1 MKYEELAKDILAH
14 VGGKENVRSLAHC
27 ITRLRFKL
35 VDESK
40 ADTEYLKKLEGIVT
54 VIQSGGQYQ
63 VVIGNHVPDVYAA
76 VNAVGGLNGGGEVA
90 AEDEGPKG
98 SIFNQFIDMISKIFQ
113 PILGPLAATGMLKG
127 VAAIMVAAGMSTT
140 DGAYVLI
147 QAAGDGFFNFLP
159 IFLAYTASKH
169 FKMNSFTA
177 MAVAAAMVYP
187 GMVNPAGVDPLYTLF
202 AGSIFESPI
211 YMTFLGLPVIMM
223 SYASSVVPILL
234 AVFLGSKV
242 ENVLKKV
249 IPDVVKL
256 FMVPFTTLLIV
267 VPLTILFVGPI
278 STWAATLLGAG
289 VSWVYNLSPIVAG
302 AVLGGGWQ
310 VFVMFG
316 LHWGLVPIA
325 INNLATQGYDQL
337 LATVLGVSFA
347 QTGAVLA
354 IMLKTKE
361 AKVKQLS
368 IPAFISGLFGV
379 TEPAIYGITLPM
391 KRPFQ
396 LSCIA
401 GAISGVVAGIFK
413 LTSYRMGG
421 LGVFSF
427 PSYLDANGTMSF
439 NFWASL
445 IVCAVGLAAGFLLVF
460 FSKIP
465 VLYEET
471 ETATPA
477 TNSAT
482 TLNTNSVV
490 VEAMKKDLS
499 AAAEKDLVAS
509 PMIGE
514 MVVLS
519 DVPDE
524 AFATGALGKGIAI
537 RPTVGE
543 VYAPANATVTLLFP
557 TQHAIG
563 LTTENGTEILIH
575 VGMDTVQ
582 LNGEGFT
589 SHVQQG
595 DKVMAGQLL
604 LEFDIDFIQKAG
616 YEIITPI
623 IVTNSNDYLDVITT
637 KEATLTDGDYLLTV
651 IA

>member
-1 MKYEELAKDILAH
+1 MKYEELAKDILTH

-76 VNAVGGLNGGGEVA
+76 VNAVGGLNGGGEVE

-98 SIFNQFIDMISKIFQ
+98 NLFNQFIDMISKIFQ

-127 VAAIMVAAGMSTT
+127 LAALLLAFGIPAT

-159 IFLAYTASKH
+159 IFLAFTASKH

-187 GMVNPAGVDPLYTLF
+187 GLVNPAGIDPLYTLF
-202 AGSIFESPI
+202 GGTIFESPI

-223 SYASSVVPILL
+223 SYASSVIPILL
-234 AVFLGSKV
+234 AIFLGSKV

-249 IPDVVKL
+249 VPDVVKL
-256 FMVPFTTLLIV
+256 FLIPFFTLLIV
-267 VPLTILFVGPI
+267 VPLTILFVGPL
-278 STWAATLLGAG
+278 STWVATLIGTG
-289 VSWVYNLSPIVAG
+289 VSMVYNLSPIVAG
-302 AVLGGGWQ
+302 AILGGGWQ
-310 VFVMFG
+310 IFVMFG
-316 LHWGLVPIA
+316 LHWGFIPIM

-354 IMLKTKE
+354 ILLKTKE

-368 IPAFISGLFGV
+368 IPAFISGIFGV

-401 GAISGVVAGIFK
+401 GAISGMVAGAFK
-413 LTSYRMGG
+413 LTGYRMGG
-421 LGVFSF
+421 LGIFAI
-427 PSYLDANGTMSF
+427 PGYLDPSGAVTMNLWVSV
-439 NFWASL
+439 
-445 IVCAVGLAAGFLLVF
+445 IVCVVGFVLGFVLVYL
-460 FSKIP
+460 SKIP
-465 VLYEET
+465 VLYGET
-471 ETATPA
+471 ETAATA
-477 TNSAT
+477 TNTAT
-482 TLNTNSVV
+482 ELNTNSVV

-514 MVVLS
+514 MVLLS

-589 SHVQQG
+589 SHVHQG
-595 DKVMAGQLL
+595 DKVVAGQLL

-623 IVTNSNDYLDVITT
+623 IVTNSNDYMDVITT
-637 KEATLTDGDYLLTV
+637 KAAKLTEGDYLMTV

>member
-40 ADTEYLKKLEGIVT
+40 ADTDYLKKREGIVT

-76 VNAVGGLNGGGEVA
+76 VSAVGGLNGGGEVA
-90 AEDEGPKG
+90 VEDEGPKG
-98 SIFNQFIDMISKIFQ
+98 SILNQFIDMISKIFQ

-127 VAAIMVAAGMSTT
+127 LAALLLAFGIPAT

-159 IFLAYTASKH
+159 FFLAFTASKH

-187 GMVNPAGVDPLYTLF
+187 GMVNPAGIEPLYTLF
-202 AGSIFESPI
+202 GGTIFESPI

-223 SYASSVVPILL
+223 SYASSVIPILL
-234 AVFLGSKV
+234 AIFLGSKV
-242 ENVLKKV
+242 ENVLKKIV
-249 IPDVVKL
+249 PDVVKL
-256 FMVPFTTLLIV
+256 FLVPFFTLLIV
-267 VPLTILFVGPI
+267 VPLTILFVGPL
-278 STWAATLLGAG
+278 STWVATLVGTG
-289 VSWVYNLSPIVAG
+289 VSMVYNLSPIVAG
-302 AVLGGGWQ
+302 ALLGGGWQ

-316 LHWGLVPIA
+316 LHWGFVPIA

-337 LATVLGVSFA
+337 LATMLGVSFA
-347 QTGAVLA
+347 QTGAIIA
-354 IMLKTKE
+354 IFLKTKE

-368 IPAFISGLFGV
+368 IPAMISGLFGV

-396 LSCIA
+396 LSCVA
-401 GAISGVVAGIFK
+401 GAVSGMVAGAFR
-413 LTSYRMGG
+413 LTGYRMGG
-421 LGVFSF
+421 LGIFQI
-427 PSYLDANGTMSF
+427 PGYLDPSGAVTM
-439 NFWASL
+439 NLWAAV
-445 IVCAVGLAAGFLLVF
+445 IVSVVGLVLGFVLVYL
-460 FSKIP
+460 SKIP
-465 VLYEET
+465 VLYPET
-471 ETATPA
+471 ETAA
-477 TNSAT
+477 AENVSARNMD
-482 TLNTNSVV
+482 TLVV
-490 VEAMKKDLS
+490 NALKRDS
-499 AAAEKDLVAS
+499 GTAEKDLVAS
-509 PMIGE
+509 PLIGE
-514 MVVLS
+514 MIPLAE
-519 DVPDE
+519 VPDE

-543 VYAPANATVTLLFP
+543 VYAPANATVTFLFP
-557 TQHAIG
+557 TNHAIG

-575 VGMDTVQ
+575 IGMDTVQ
-582 LNGEGFT
+582 LEGKGFT
-589 SHVQQG
+589 SHVKQG
-595 DKVMAGQLL
+595 DKVTAGQLL
-604 LEFDIDFIQKAG
+604 LEFDIAYIQQAG
-616 YEIITPI
+616 YDIITPI
-623 IVTNSNDYLDVITT
+623 IVTNTKDYMDVITT
-637 KEATLTDGDYLLTV
+637 KEAKLSEGDYLLTV

>member
-1 MKYEELAKDILAH
+1 MKYEELANDILAH

-40 ADTEYLKKLEGIVT
+40 ADTDYLKKREGIVT
-54 VIQSGGQYQ
+54 VIKSGGQYQ

-127 VAAIMVAAGMSTT
+127 LAALLLAFGIPAT

-159 IFLAYTASKH
+159 IFLAFTASKH

-187 GMVNPAGVDPLYTLF
+187 GMVNPAGIEPLYTLF

-211 YMTFLGLPVIMM
+211 FMTFLGLPVIMM
-223 SYASSVVPILL
+223 SYASSVVPIVL
-234 AVFLGSKV
+234 AIFMGSKV
-242 ENVLKKV
+242 ENWLKKV
-249 IPDVVKL
+249 VPDVVKL
-256 FMVPFTTLLIV
+256 FLVPFFTLLIV
-267 VPLTILFVGPI
+267 VPLTILFVGPV
-278 STWAATLLGAG
+278 STWVATLVGTG
-289 VSWVYNLSPIVAG
+289 VSMVYNLSPIVAG
-302 AVLGGGWQ
+302 AILGGGWQ

-347 QTGAVLA
+347 QTGAIIA
-354 IMLKTKE
+354 IFLKTKE

-368 IPAFISGLFGV
+368 IPAMISGLFGV

-396 LSCIA
+396 LSCVA
-401 GAISGVVAGIFK
+401 GAISGMVAGAFR
-413 LTSYRMGG
+413 LTGFRMGG
-421 LGVFSF
+421 LGIFAI
-427 PSYLDANGTMSF
+427 PGYLDPSGAVTM
-439 NFWASL
+439 NLWASV
-445 IVCAVGLAAGFLLVF
+445 IVSVVGLVLGFVLVYL
-460 FSKIP
+460 SKIP
-465 VLYEET
+465 VLYPES
-471 ETATPA
+471 ETAAVETGA
-477 TNSAT
+477 ARNMD
-482 TLNTNSVV
+482 TLVV
-490 VEAMKKDLS
+490 NALKKDFS
-499 AAAEKDLVAS
+499 ASAEKDLVAS
-509 PMIGE
+509 PLIGE
-514 MVVLS
+514 MVPLS
-519 DVPDE
+519 EVPDE
-524 AFATGALGKGIAI
+524 AFRTGALGKGIAI
-537 RPTVGE
+537 RPTIGE
-543 VYAPANATVTLLFP
+543 VYAPANATVTFLFP
-557 TQHAIG
+557 THHAIG

-575 VGMDTVQ
+575 IGMDTVQ
-582 LNGEGFT
+582 LEGKGFT
-589 SHVQQG
+589 SHVKQG
-595 DKVMAGQLL
+595 DKVTAGQLL
-604 LEFDIDFIQKAG
+604 LEFDIAYIQQAG
-616 YEIITPI
+616 YDIITPI
-623 IVTNSNDYLDVITT
+623 IVTNSNEYMDVITT
-637 KEATLTDGDYLLTV
+637 KEAKLSEGDYLLTV

>member
-1 MKYEELAKDILAH
+1 MKYEELAKDIVDH
-14 VGGKENVRSLAHC
+14 IGGKENVRSLAHC
-27 ITRLRFKL
+27 VTRLRFKL

-40 ADTEYLKKLEGIVT
+40 ADTEYLKKREGIVT

-63 VVIGNHVPDVYAA
+63 VVIGNHVPDVYEA

-90 AEDEGPKG
+90 AEDDGPKG
-98 SIFNQFIDMISKIFQ
+98 SLFNQFIDMISKIFQ

-127 VAAIMVAAGMSTT
+127 FAALLLAVGIPAT
-140 DGAYVLI
+140 DGTYILL

-159 IFLAYTASKH
+159 IFLAYTASKR
-169 FKMNSFTA
+169 FNMNSFTA
-177 MAVAAAMVYP
+177 MGVAAAMVYP
-187 GMVNPAGVDPLYTLF
+187 GLANPAGMDPLYTLF

-223 SYASSVVPILL
+223 SYASSVVPILF
-234 AVFLGSKV
+234 AVFMGSKV
-242 ENVLKKV
+242 EKLLKKL

-256 FMVPFTTLLIV
+256 FLVPFFTLMII
-267 VPLTILFVGPI
+267 VPLTVLLIGPL
-278 STWAATLLGAG
+278 STWAATLVGSA
-289 VSWVYNLSPIVAG
+289 VAWIYNLSPIVAG
-302 AVLGGGWQ
+302 GLLGGGWQ

-316 LHWGLVPIA
+316 LHWGFIPIF

-337 LATVLGVSFA
+337 LSTVLGVSFA
-347 QTGAVLA
+347 QMGAILA
-354 IMLKTKE
+354 IYLKTKE
-361 AKVKQLS
+361 PKVKQLS
-368 IPAFISGLFGV
+368 IPAIISALFGV
-379 TEPAIYGITLPM
+379 TEPAIYGISLPM

-401 GAISGVVAGIFK
+401 GGIAGMIAGAFK
-413 LTSYRMGG
+413 LTGYRMGG
-421 LGVFSF
+421 LGIFAI
-427 PSYLDANGTMSF
+427 PSYLDPSGAVNLNLWISV
-439 NFWASL
+439 
-445 IVCAVGLAAGFLLVF
+445 IVCIVGLVLGFLFVY

-465 VLYEET
+465 VLYG
-471 ETATPA
+471 ETATAA
-477 TNSAT
+477 TTIDANSA
-482 TLNTNSVV
+482 V
-490 VEAMKKDLS
+490 VEAMKRDLS
-499 AAAEKDLVAS
+499 AAAEKDLIAS
-509 PMIGE
+509 PMTGE

-519 DVPDE
+519 DVSDE
-524 AFATGALGKGIAI
+524 AFSSGALGKGIAI

-582 LNGEGFT
+582 LGGKGFT

-595 DKVMAGQLL
+595 DKVVAGQLL
-604 LEFDIDFIQKAG
+604 LEFDIDLIQKAG

-623 IVTNSNDYLDVITT
+623 IITNSNDYLDIITT
-637 KEATLTDGDYLLTV
+637 KEAELSEGDYLLTA

>member
-76 VNAVGGLNGGGEVA
+76 VNAVGGLNGGGEVD
-90 AEDEGPKG
+90 AEDDGPKG
-98 SIFNQFIDMISKIFQ
+98 SLFNQFIDMISKIFQ

-159 IFLAYTASKH
+159 IFLAFTASKH

-177 MAVAAAMVYP
+177 MAVATAMVYP
-187 GMVNPAGVDPLYTLF
+187 GLVNPAGIDPLYTLF

-242 ENVLKKV
+242 ENVLKKIV
-249 IPDVVKL
+249 PDVVKL
-256 FMVPFTTLLIV
+256 FLVPFLTLLIV
-267 VPLTILFVGPI
+267 VPLTVLFVGPI
-278 STWAATLLGAG
+278 ATWAATLLGAG
-289 VSWVYNLSPIVAG
+289 VSWIYNSSPIVAG

-337 LATVLGVSFA
+337 LSTVLGVSFA
-347 QTGAVLA
+347 QTGAILA

-396 LSCIA
+396 LSCI
-401 GAISGVVAGIFK
+401 
-413 LTSYRMGG
+413 
-421 LGVFSF
+421 
-427 PSYLDANGTMSF
+427 
-439 NFWASL
+439 
-445 IVCAVGLAAGFLLVF
+445 
-460 FSKIP
+460 
-465 VLYEET
+465 
-471 ETATPA
+471 
-477 TNSAT
+477 
-482 TLNTNSVV
+482 
-490 VEAMKKDLS
+490 
-499 AAAEKDLVAS
+499 
-509 PMIGE
+509 
-514 MVVLS
+514 
-519 DVPDE
+519 
-524 AFATGALGKGIAI
+524 
-537 RPTVGE
+537 
-543 VYAPANATVTLLFP
+543 
-557 TQHAIG
+557 
-563 LTTENGTEILIH
+563 
-575 VGMDTVQ
+575 
-582 LNGEGFT
+582 
-589 SHVQQG
+589 
-595 DKVMAGQLL
+595 
-604 LEFDIDFIQKAG
+604 
-616 YEIITPI
+616 
-623 IVTNSNDYLDVITT
+623 
-637 KEATLTDGDYLLTV
+637 
-651 IA
+651 

>member
-1 MKYEELAKDILAH
+1 MKYEELANDILAH

-40 ADTEYLKKLEGIVT
+40 ADTDYLKKREGIVT
-54 VIQSGGQYQ
+54 VIKSGGQYQ

-76 VNAVGGLNGGGEVA
+76 VNAVGGLNGSGEVA

-127 VAAIMVAAGMSTT
+127 LAALLLAFGIPAT

-159 IFLAYTASKH
+159 IFLAFTASKH

-187 GMVNPAGVDPLYTLF
+187 GMVNPAGIEPLYTLF

-211 YMTFLGLPVIMM
+211 FMTFLGLPVIMM
-223 SYASSVVPILL
+223 SYASSVVPIVL
-234 AVFLGSKV
+234 AIFMGSKV
-242 ENVLKKV
+242 ENWLKKV
-249 IPDVVKL
+249 VPDVVKL
-256 FMVPFTTLLIV
+256 FLVPFFTLLIV
-267 VPLTILFVGPI
+267 VPLTILFVGPV
-278 STWAATLLGAG
+278 STWVATLVGTG
-289 VSWVYNLSPIVAG
+289 VSMVYNLSPIVAG
-302 AVLGGGWQ
+302 AILGGGWQ

-347 QTGAVLA
+347 QTGAIIA
-354 IMLKTKE
+354 IFLKTKE

-368 IPAFISGLFGV
+368 IPAMISGLFGV

-396 LSCIA
+396 LSCVA
-401 GAISGVVAGIFK
+401 GAISGMVAGAFR
-413 LTSYRMGG
+413 LTGFRMGG
-421 LGVFSF
+421 LGIFAI
-427 PSYLDANGTMSF
+427 PGYLDPSGAVTM
-439 NFWASL
+439 NLWASV
-445 IVCAVGLAAGFLLVF
+445 IVSVVGLVLGFVLVYL
-460 FSKIP
+460 SKIP
-465 VLYEET
+465 VLYPES
-471 ETATPA
+471 ETAAVETVA
-477 TNSAT
+477 ARNMD
-482 TLNTNSVV
+482 TLVV
-490 VEAMKKDLS
+490 NALKKDFS
-499 AAAEKDLVAS
+499 ASAEKDLVAS
-509 PMIGE
+509 PLIGE
-514 MVVLS
+514 MVPLS
-519 DVPDE
+519 EVPDE
-524 AFATGALGKGIAI
+524 AFRTGALGKGIAI
-537 RPTVGE
+537 RPTIGE
-543 VYAPANATVTLLFP
+543 VYAPANATVTFLFP
-557 TQHAIG
+557 THHAIG

-575 VGMDTVQ
+575 IGMDTVQ
-582 LNGEGFT
+582 LEGKGFT

-595 DKVMAGQLL
+595 DKVTAGQLL
-604 LEFDIDFIQKAG
+604 LEFDIAYIQQAG
-616 YEIITPI
+616 YDIITPI
-623 IVTNSNDYLDVITT
+623 IVTNSNEYMDVITT
-637 KEATLTDGDYLLTV
+637 KEAKLSEGDYLLTV

>member
-1 MKYEELAKDILAH
+1 MKYEELANDILAH
-14 VGGKENVRSLAHC
+14 VGGKENIRSLAHC

-40 ADTEYLKKLEGIVT
+40 ADTEYLKKREGVIT

-76 VNAVGGLNGGGEVA
+76 VNAVGGLNGGGEIT

-98 SIFNQFIDMISKIFQ
+98 SLLNQFIDMISKIFQ
-113 PILGPLAATGMLKG
+113 PILGALAATGMLKG
-127 VAAIMVAAGMSTT
+127 LAAILVAAGMSTT
-140 DGAYVLI
+140 DGTYVLI

-187 GMVNPAGVDPLYTLF
+187 GLVNPAEVEPLYTLF

-234 AVFLGSKV
+234 ATYLGSKV
-242 ENVLKKV
+242 ESVLKKI

-256 FMVPFTTLLIV
+256 FLVPFCTLLIV
-267 VPLTILFVGPI
+267 VPLTILFVGPV
-278 STWAATLLGAG
+278 STWVATLIGAL

-302 AVLGGGWQ
+302 AILGGGWQ

-316 LHWGLVPIA
+316 LHWGFIPIA

-337 LATVLGVSFA
+337 LATTLGVSFA
-347 QTGAVLA
+347 QIGVVLA

-401 GAISGVVAGIFK
+401 GAISGAFAGLFK
-413 LTSYRMGG
+413 LTGYRVGG
-421 LGVFSF
+421 LGVFAL
-427 PSYLDANGTMSF
+427 PSYIDPNGAVGF
-439 NFWASL
+439 NFWAAI
-445 IVCAVGLAAGFLLVF
+445 IVCAVGFVVGFLLMF
-460 FSKIP
+460 FSKVP
-465 VLYEET
+465 VLYGET
-471 ETATPA
+471 ETVVPEFATSPEEG
-477 TNSAT
+477 T
-482 TLNTNSVV
+482 
-490 VEAMKKDLS
+490 KKDVS
-499 AAAEKDLVAS
+499 AAAEKDLIAS
-509 PMIGE
+509 PMTGE
-514 MVVLS
+514 MVLLS

-524 AFATGALGKGIAI
+524 AFATAALGKGIAVL
-537 RPTVGE
+537 PTIGK
-543 VYAPANATVTLLFP
+543 VYAPANATVSLLFP

-575 VGMDTVQ
+575 IGMDTVQ
-582 LNGEGFT
+582 LEGKGFT
-589 SHVQQG
+589 SNVKQG
-595 DKVMAGQLL
+595 DKVLAGQLL
-604 LEFDIDFIQKAG
+604 MEFDIEFIQNAG
-616 YEIITPI
+616 YEVITPI

-637 KEATLTDGDYLLTV
+637 KESQLSQGDYLLSV